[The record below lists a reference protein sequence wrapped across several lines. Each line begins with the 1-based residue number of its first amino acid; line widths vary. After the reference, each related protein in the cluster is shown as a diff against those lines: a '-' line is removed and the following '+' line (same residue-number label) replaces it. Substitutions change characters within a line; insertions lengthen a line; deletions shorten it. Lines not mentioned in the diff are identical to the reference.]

1 MGHPHRAPLA
11 HYIKKFKQAFVF
23 HSIASISV
31 RASIYTRL
39 PTHSGIMKKK
49 LIFGAIILLGVAL
62 ALLFIFSTKKAQF
75 AAMAEAGASM
85 VPPPVSV
92 STFIASEQVWE
103 ESLQAI
109 GSIEPVQGVALEA
122 EIPGIVSMI
131 NFENGQFVNAGDLMV
146 QLDIKV
152 EQAQL
157 RAAEASARLAVLEN
171 ERAKKLRESG
181 SVPQSQLDSSS
192 ADVEKANAEVDNFKA
207 IISRKTIRAPFSGK
221 VGIRQINLGQY
232 VAQGASIVTL
242 QADEQVFV
250 NFTLPQHALSKL
262 STGMEIALKSDAY
275 PDKTFTGAITAISP
289 QIDSRTRTI
298 QLQGTL
304 DNPDGL
310 LRAGLFVRVEAKLP
324 TKQTVLVVPSTAI
337 NYAPY
342 GNSIYKVI
350 EKVDE
355 ASGESQLI
363 AEQHFIRIGKHKGDF
378 VSVVDGMNKGD
389 EVVSAGAF
397 KLQNG
402 ATVMINNDLKPTA
415 ELNPNPDN
423 T

>member
-1 MGHPHRAPLA
+1 
-11 HYIKKFKQAFVF
+11 
-23 HSIASISV
+23 
-31 RASIYTRL
+31 
-39 PTHSGIMKKK
+39 MKKK

-62 ALLFIFSTKKAQF
+62 ALFFIFSTKKAQF

-92 STFIASEQVWE
+92 STYIASQQVWE

-109 GSIEPVQGVALEA
+109 GSVEPVQGVALEA

-131 NFENGQFVNAGDLMV
+131 NFENGQFVNAGDLLV

-157 RAAEASARLAVLEN
+157 RAAEATARLAVLEN

-207 IISRKTIRAPFSGK
+207 IISRKTIHAPFSGK

-232 VAQGASIVTL
+232 VPQGAPIVTL

-250 NFTLPQHALSKL
+250 NFTLPQHTLSKL
-262 STGMEIALKSDAY
+262 STGIEIALKSDAY
-275 PDKTFTGAITAISP
+275 PDKNFTGTITAISP
-289 QIDSRTRTI
+289 QIDPRTRTI

-324 TKQTVLVVPSTAI
+324 TKQTVLVVPATAI

-342 GNSIYKVI
+342 GNSIYKVV

-378 VSVVDGMNKGD
+378 VSVVDGMSEGD
-389 EVVSAGAF
+389 EVVSAGGF

-402 ATVMINNDLKPTA
+402 ATVMINNDLKPKA

>member
-1 MGHPHRAPLA
+1 
-11 HYIKKFKQAFVF
+11 
-23 HSIASISV
+23 
-31 RASIYTRL
+31 
-39 PTHSGIMKKK
+39 MKKK

-92 STFIASEQVWE
+92 STFIAREQVWE

>member
-1 MGHPHRAPLA
+1 
-11 HYIKKFKQAFVF
+11 
-23 HSIASISV
+23 
-31 RASIYTRL
+31 
-39 PTHSGIMKKK
+39 MKKK

>member
-1 MGHPHRAPLA
+1 
-11 HYIKKFKQAFVF
+11 
-23 HSIASISV
+23 
-31 RASIYTRL
+31 
-39 PTHSGIMKKK
+39 MKKK

-62 ALLFIFSTKKAQF
+62 ALIFIFSTKKAQF

-122 EIPGIVSMI
+122 EIPGIVSTI

-152 EQAQL
+152 ELAQL

-275 PDKTFTGAITAISP
+275 PDKTFTGSITAISP

-304 DNPDGL
+304 DNPDSL

-342 GNSIYKVI
+342 GNSIYKVV
-350 EKVDE
+350 EKVDK

-363 AEQHFIRIGKHKGDF
+363 AEQHFIRIGKHRGDF
-378 VSVVDGMNKGD
+378 VSVVDGMSEGD

-415 ELNPNPDN
+415 ELYPNPDN

>member
-1 MGHPHRAPLA
+1 M
-11 HYIKKFKQAFVF
+11 
-23 HSIASISV
+23 
-31 RASIYTRL
+31 
-39 PTHSGIMKKK
+39 
-49 LIFGAIILLGVAL
+49 
-62 ALLFIFSTKKAQF
+62 
-75 AAMAEAGASM
+75 
-85 VPPPVSV
+85 PPPVSV
-92 STFIASEQVWE
+92 STYIASQQVWE

-109 GSIEPVQGVALEA
+109 GSVEPVQGVALEA

-131 NFENGQFVNAGDLMV
+131 NFENGQFVNAGDLLV

-157 RAAEASARLAVLEN
+157 RAAEATARLAVLEN

-207 IISRKTIRAPFSGK
+207 IISRKTIHAPFSGK

-232 VAQGASIVTL
+232 VPQGAPIVTL

-250 NFTLPQHALSKL
+250 NFTLPQHTLSKL
-262 STGMEIALKSDAY
+262 STGIEIALKSDAY
-275 PDKTFTGAITAISP
+275 PDKNFTGTITAISP
-289 QIDSRTRTI
+289 QIDPRTRTI

-324 TKQTVLVVPSTAI
+324 TKQTVLVVPATAI

-342 GNSIYKVI
+342 GNSIYKVV

-378 VSVVDGMNKGD
+378 VSVVDGMSEGD
-389 EVVSAGAF
+389 EVVSAGGF

-402 ATVMINNDLKPTA
+402 ATVMINNDLKPKA

>member
-1 MGHPHRAPLA
+1 
-11 HYIKKFKQAFVF
+11 
-23 HSIASISV
+23 
-31 RASIYTRL
+31 
-39 PTHSGIMKKK
+39 
-49 LIFGAIILLGVAL
+49 
-62 ALLFIFSTKKAQF
+62 
-75 AAMAEAGASM
+75 
-85 VPPPVSV
+85 
-92 STFIASEQVWE
+92 
-103 ESLQAI
+103 
-109 GSIEPVQGVALEA
+109 
-122 EIPGIVSMI
+122 
-131 NFENGQFVNAGDLMV
+131 
-146 QLDIKV
+146 
-152 EQAQL
+152 
-157 RAAEASARLAVLEN
+157 
-171 ERAKKLRESG
+171 
-181 SVPQSQLDSSS
+181 
-192 ADVEKANAEVDNFKA
+192 VDNFKA